1 MYFFRK
7 LIFSLIFLGA
17 APGLALANLI
27 VNGGFENAPL
37 QNSGDNP
44 KGVNFGGTAYY
55 ANSVP
60 VSLNGWT
67 FGYDGTLDN
76 YGGIAEVEWYS
87 DPLKRSWNQMPADGN
102 FAVELNSDAFRGR
115 MYAQASLNDKL
126 LVGQAYTLTF
136 NLAPELG
143 VTSLGKVSAV
153 ISIDGVEYTKTVEA
167 LSGWT
172 AETITFVATS
182 ESPVIRFY
190 DGIYG
195 SGLNTNFYNDINLDD
210 VTLIPPPQTPE
221 PSAFFALAALITC
234 MGGKWGWE
242 KLARHPLSAKRLP
255 ARGKSEDIARGSN
268 AEKSEKGPE
277 L

>member
-1 MYFFRK
+1 MYLPKK
-7 LIFSLIFLGA
+7 LFLTLLCLGITQ
-17 APGLALANLI
+17 GLALADLI

-37 QNSGDNP
+37 QNSGNNP
-44 KGVNFGGTAYY
+44 KGVDFGGTAYY

-76 YGGIAEVEWYS
+76 YGGIAEVEWYG
-87 DPLKRSWNQMPADGN
+87 DPSKKSWNQMPADGN

-115 MYAQASLNDKL
+115 IYAQASLNDKL
-126 LVGQAYTLTF
+126 LVGQTYTLTF

-143 VTSLGKVSAV
+143 VTAPGEVSAV
-153 ISIDGVEYTKTVEA
+153 VSIDSVEYTKTVEA

-210 VTLIPPPQTPE
+210 VALTSAPQTPE
-221 PSAFFALAALITC
+221 PSVFFALAVLMTC
-234 MGGKWGWE
+234 VGGKWGWD
-242 KLARHPLSAKRLP
+242 KLVRSSR
-255 ARGKSEDIARGSN
+255 REESV
-268 AEKSEKGPE
+268 
-277 L
+277 